1 MSGTRRFLV
10 ALLGVALI
18 AAAAPTT
25 ELAPADE
32 YFGKTQMS
40 GLGIRY
46 SIQHL
51 RVGAYHHDLAPR
63 DLLNKTLL
71 TDDAFFSRNHK
82 YPHDSWLA
90 QTGWALAELYAL
102 IPGPNAHTHRL
113 VVLRYLAQGFPKTKY
128 AHNARIL
135 RAKALPAQPAAWTM
149 PTPVPPPTP
158 TPLPSAAP
166 AESPLPSESPS
177 PSESASPSAEMAPLP
192 LPSPS

>member
-1 MSGTRRFLV
+1 MSGFCRFLV

-18 AAAAPTT
+18 AAAMPVS

-32 YFGKTQMS
+32 YFGKMQMS

-51 RVGAYHHDLAPR
+51 RVAAYHHDLAPR
-63 DLLNKTLL
+63 DLLNKTLM
-71 TDDAFFSRNHK
+71 TDDAFFSWTHK
-82 YPHDSWLA
+82 YRHDSWIE

-113 VVLRYLAQGFPKTKY
+113 VVLRYLAQAFPRTKY

-135 RAKALPAQPAAWTM
+135 LAKPLPDQPAAWTM
-149 PTPVPPPTP
+149 PTPVPPPP
-158 TPLPSAAP
+158 TPSPTPSPSA
-166 AESPLPSESPS
+166 SPGQSPSPSESPS
-177 PSESASPSAEMAPLP
+177 PS
-192 LPSPS
+192 